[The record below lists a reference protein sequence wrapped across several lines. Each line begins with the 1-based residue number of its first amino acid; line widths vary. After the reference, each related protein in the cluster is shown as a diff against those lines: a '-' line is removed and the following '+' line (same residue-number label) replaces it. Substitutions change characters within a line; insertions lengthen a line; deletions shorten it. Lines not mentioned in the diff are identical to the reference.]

1 MVRSKVFKCEFCFRV
16 SSGGQTLTVV
26 TRGTATERAGIESAT
41 ADVFGTK
48 RGGELQTLAKGR
60 SSPLEM
66 RINYR
71 GDFYYDPRGD
81 FITVDPTKTVD
92 VLVWKGWRPGYEPAS
107 MQRILAHELG
117 HALTGVRDVGF
128 LWLDNV
134 RLNENPIVRELGGRS
149 RIWY

>member
-1 MVRSKVFKCEFCFRV
+1 MSQSDF
-16 SSGGQTLTVV
+16 SSGGKTVTQV
-26 TRGTATERAGIESAT
+26 TRGTAAERADIENAT

-48 RGGELQTLAKGR
+48 RGGELLKLAKGR
-60 SSPLEM
+60 SSPLEV

-81 FITVDPTKTVD
+81 FITVDPTRTVEL
-92 VLVWKGWRPGYEPAS
+92 LVWKGWRPGFEPAS
-107 MQRILAHELG
+107 MQRILAHEFG

-128 LWLDNV
+128 LRLDNV
-134 RLNENPIVRELGGRS
+134 RLNENPIINELGGRS